1 MICRQ
6 IDHEL
11 SDLECRTQ
19 SIELLVIN
27 ATKGTTLR
35 LMTDPDP
42 ATSETYFNSGGWF
55 VPKTSSMTLDQLNL
69 GPCKDKA
76 NVQVIQN
83 LAFPSLSLSLKT
95 NE

>member
-1 MICRQ
+1 M
-6 IDHEL
+6 
-11 SDLECRTQ
+11 ECRTQ

-83 LAFPSLSLSLKT
+83 MDFLPFLLV
-95 NE
+95 